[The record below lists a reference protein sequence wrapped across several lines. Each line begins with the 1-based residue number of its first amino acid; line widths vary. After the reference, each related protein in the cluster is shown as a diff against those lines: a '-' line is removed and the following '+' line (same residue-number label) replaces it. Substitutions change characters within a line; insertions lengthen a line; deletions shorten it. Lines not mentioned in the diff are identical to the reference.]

1 MVTGRDRGEDNAKQ
15 GKLGSWHEWV
25 RQGLLFTEAVR
36 GGPLV
41 WPAGGSHLHG
51 DPLGPTRHAHDEA
64 AEYYFILTGACRVE
78 VGGEE
83 RLVSEGDLVY
93 IPANAPHN
101 LLGGV
106 GDTDMW
112 AFILVAPNLAHNKWR
127 LGDFLAG
134 SEDLRMTVSRPLDDD
149 TQARSHPFPAE
160 TLRIA
165 AGVPLVRRAEEGEF
179 VGLVTEGT
187 AHVRTG
193 HMAGNLG
200 PGSYFHVRRDLDLE
214 VAALTTATS
223 LLLFE
228 CRFANFEGAPLA
240 DGNTV

>member
-51 DPLGPTRHAHDEA
+51 DPLGPTRHAHDDA

-101 LLGGV
+101 LLSGV

-160 TLRIA
+160 ALRIA